1 MRGKKRKR
9 RNNQFDTLL
18 RSFPVL
24 PPLSF
29 YYTRTLLLAHS
40 LCDSF
45 SMEAM
50 RRKVWGFLVAHKSKD
65 VLALYSSPLIGCKWS
80 EEMHFLLLSHSKV
93 QLIGSDSF
101 CPLREMVSQGF
112 VMHFSKHLLIL
123 Q

>member
-1 MRGKKRKR
+1 MRGKKRKI
-9 RNNQFDTLL
+9 RNNQFDTVL
-18 RSFPVL
+18 RSFPI
-24 PPLSF
+24 PPPF

-45 SMEAM
+45 SMEAT
-50 RRKVWGFLVAHKSKD
+50 RRKQVRGFLVAHKSKD

-101 CPLREMVSQGF
+101 CLLREMVSQGF